1 VVIFII
7 DIFCHKNTI
16 STALFQ
22 MALLKAPGPD
32 GYNAGFFQKNWNIVG
47 PKVYKVVLY
56 SLNNAFIDSDLNST
70 LIALIP
76 KNKNPTC
83 FTEFHPI
90 SLCNILYKI
99 IPSFT
104 PPILRRWMYARF
116 GGCTLLFVVR
126 TYEGGPPDVRSANC
140 TSGRTWDHRT
150 YATF

>member
-22 MALLKAPGPD
+22 MASLKAPGPD

-47 PKVYKVVLY
+47 PKVCKAVLY

-90 SLCNILYKI
+90 SLCNVLYKI
-99 IPSFT
+99 ISKVLANQLKLVLPHIISQNQSAFIQGRLIT
-104 PPILRRWMYARF
+104 NNVLVAYES
-116 GGCTLLFVVR
+116 TR
-126 TYEGGPPDVRSANC
+126 TFNKSL
-140 TSGRTWDHRT
+140 
-150 YATF
+150 